1 MSEVKPFIKCI
12 DYWPVQIP
20 HNKMVAYRQ
29 LIDEG
34 QILKHKVIYNR
45 RTGTTT
51 IEYYA
56 IAPHEW
62 IKEELARRSS

>member
-20 HNKMVAYRQ
+20 HNKMAAYRQ

-45 RTGTTT
+45 QTGTTT